1 MASLPRTYTFPP
13 LEAASPEGLLA
24 VGGDLNPDR
33 LLSAY
38 RQGVFPWFSDGQ
50 PILWWSPDPRAILYP
65 ADLHISRSLRKS
77 LRTQGFEVT
86 ADRAFDDVIQRCAE
100 SRNAREG
107 TWITSGMQEAYCTLH
122 RMGYAHSVETW
133 QNGQLVGG
141 LYGLAIGKAFFGESM
156 FSQITDASKTALVA
170 LSVSL
175 TASGYHFIDCQVVSE
190 HLNSLGAKAVP
201 RYRFSSELKQAV
213 ETPVNETPWNWTTAA
228 RELS

>member
-77 LRTQGFEVT
+77 LRTQGFAVT

-175 TASGYHFIDCQVVSE
+175 TAGGYHFIDCQVVSE

>member
-86 ADRAFDDVIQRCAE
+86 ADRAFDRVIEVCAE

-107 TWITSGMQEAYCTLH
+107 TWITSGMQQAYCTLH

-213 ETPVNETPWNWTTAA
+213 ETPVNETPWNWTIAA

>member
-33 LLSAY
+33 VLSAY
-38 RQGVFPWFSDGQ
+38 RQGVFPWFSNGQ

-77 LRTQGFEVT
+77 LRTQGFAVT
-86 ADRAFDDVIQRCAE
+86 AARAFDDVIQRCAE
-100 SRNAREG
+100 SRNARES

-175 TASGYHFIDCQVVSE
+175 TAGGYHFIDCQVVSE

-201 RYRFSSELKQAV
+201 RYRFSSELKQAG
-213 ETPVNETPWNWTTAA
+213 ETPVNETPWNWTIAA
-228 RELS
+228 LELS

>member
-175 TASGYHFIDCQVVSE
+175 TAGGYHFIDCQVVSE

-213 ETPVNETPWNWTTAA
+213 ETPVNETPWNWTIAA
-228 RELS
+228 LELS

>member
-50 PILWWSPDPRAILYP
+50 PILWWSPNPRAILYP

-77 LRTQGFEVT
+77 LRTQGFAVT

-133 QNGQLVGG
+133 RNGQLVGG

>member
-33 LLSAY
+33 LVSAY

-175 TASGYHFIDCQVVSE
+175 TAGGYHFIDCQVVSE

-213 ETPVNETPWNWTTAA
+213 ETPVNETPWNWTIAA

>member
-1 MASLPRTYTFPP
+1 MVSLPKTYTFPP

-65 ADLHISRSLRKS
+65 ANLHISRSLRKS
-77 LRTQGFEVT
+77 MRTQDFEVT
-86 ADRAFDDVIQRCAE
+86 ADRAFDRIIQACAE
-100 SRNAREG
+100 SRNTREG
-107 TWITSGMQEAYCTLH
+107 TWITSGMQDAYCALH

-156 FSQITDASKTALVA
+156 FSRITDASKTALVGLA
-170 LSVSL
+170 ASL
-175 TASGYHFIDCQVVSE
+175 TTNGYHFIDCQVVSE
-190 HLNSLGAKAVP
+190 HLDSLGAQAVP
-201 RYRFSSELKQAV
+201 RHRFSSELKQAV
-213 ETPVNETPWNWTTAA
+213 QTRGSTNTWDWTVPA

>member
-50 PILWWSPDPRAILYP
+50 PILWWSPNPRAILYP

-133 QNGQLVGG
+133 RNGQLVGG

-213 ETPVNETPWNWTTAA
+213 ETPVNETPWNWTIAA

>member
-38 RQGVFPWFSDGQ
+38 RQGVFPWFSNGQ

-65 ADLHISRSLRKS
+65 TNLHISRSLRKNM
-77 LRTQGFEVT
+77 RTQGFEVT
-86 ADRAFDDVIQRCAE
+86 ADRAFDRVIEVCAE

-107 TWITSGMQEAYCTLH
+107 TWITSGMQQAYCTLH

-141 LYGLAIGKAFFGESM
+141 LYGLEIGKAFFGESM
-156 FSQITDASKTALVA
+156 FSHVTDASKTALVA
-170 LSVSL
+170 LAASL
-175 TASGYHFIDCQVVSE
+175 TAGGYHFIDCQVVSE
-190 HLNSLGAKAVP
+190 HLNSLGAQAVP
-201 RYRFSSELKQAV
+201 RYRFSSELRQAV
-213 ETPVNETPWNWTTAA
+213 EIPVNGTPWNWATPA

>member
-50 PILWWSPDPRAILYP
+50 PILWWSPNPRAILYP

-175 TASGYHFIDCQVVSE
+175 TTSGYHFIDCQVVSE

-213 ETPVNETPWNWTTAA
+213 ETPVNETPWNWTIAA

>member
-50 PILWWSPDPRAILYP
+50 PILWWSPNPRAILYP

-175 TASGYHFIDCQVVSE
+175 TAGGYHFIDCQVVSE

-213 ETPVNETPWNWTTAA
+213 ETPVNETPWNWTIAA

>member
-77 LRTQGFEVT
+77 LRTQGFAVT

-201 RYRFSSELKQAV
+201 RYRFSSDLKQAV
-213 ETPVNETPWNWTTAA
+213 ETPVNDTPWNWTTAA

>member
-133 QNGQLVGG
+133 RNGQLVGG

-213 ETPVNETPWNWTTAA
+213 ETPVNETPWNWTIAA

>member
-50 PILWWSPDPRAILYP
+50 PILWWSPNPRAILYP

-107 TWITSGMQEAYCTLH
+107 TWITSGMQEAYCTLY

-175 TASGYHFIDCQVVSE
+175 TAGGYHFIDCQVVSE

-213 ETPVNETPWNWTTAA
+213 ETPVNETPWNWTIAA

>member
-1 MASLPRTYTFPP
+1 MASLPRPYTFPP

-77 LRTQGFEVT
+77 LRTQGFAVT
-86 ADRAFDDVIQRCAE
+86 ADRAFDHVIQRCAE

-107 TWITSGMQEAYCTLH
+107 TWITSGMQEAYCTLY

>member
-77 LRTQGFEVT
+77 LRTQGFAVT
-86 ADRAFDDVIQRCAE
+86 ADRAFDHVIQRCAE

-133 QNGQLVGG
+133 RNGQLVGG

>member
-175 TASGYHFIDCQVVSE
+175 TAGGYHFIDCQVVSE

-213 ETPVNETPWNWTTAA
+213 ETPVNETPWNWTIAA

>member
-38 RQGVFPWFSDGQ
+38 RQGVFPWFSNGQ

-65 ADLHISRSLRKS
+65 TNLHISRSLRKNM
-77 LRTQGFEVT
+77 RTQGFEVT
-86 ADRAFDDVIQRCAE
+86 ADRAFDDVIQRCAK

-213 ETPVNETPWNWTTAA
+213 EIPVNGTSWNWTTAA

>member
-38 RQGVFPWFSDGQ
+38 RQGVFPWFSNGQ

-65 ADLHISRSLRKS
+65 TNLHISRSLRKNM
-77 LRTQGFEVT
+77 RTQGFEVT
-86 ADRAFDDVIQRCAE
+86 ADRAFDRVIEVCAE

-107 TWITSGMQEAYCTLH
+107 TWITSGMQQAYCTLH

-141 LYGLAIGKAFFGESM
+141 LYGLEIGKAFFGESM
-156 FSQITDASKTALVA
+156 FSHVTDASKTALVA
-170 LSVSL
+170 LAASL
-175 TASGYHFIDCQVVSE
+175 TAGGYHFIDCQVVSE
-190 HLNSLGAKAVP
+190 HLNSLGAQAVP

-213 ETPVNETPWNWTTAA
+213 EIPVNGTPWNWATPA

>member
-77 LRTQGFEVT
+77 LRTQGFAVT

-190 HLNSLGAKAVP
+190 HLSSLGAKAVP

-213 ETPVNETPWNWTTAA
+213 ETPVNETPWNWTIAA

>member
-77 LRTQGFEVT
+77 LRTQGFAVT

-107 TWITSGMQEAYCTLH
+107 TWITSGMQEAYCTLY

-175 TASGYHFIDCQVVSE
+175 TAGGYHFIDCQVVSE

>member
-50 PILWWSPDPRAILYP
+50 PILWWSPNPRAILYP

-175 TASGYHFIDCQVVSE
+175 TAGGYHFIDCQVVSE

>member
-77 LRTQGFEVT
+77 LRTQGFAVT

-133 QNGQLVGG
+133 QNDQLVGG

-213 ETPVNETPWNWTTAA
+213 ETPVNETPWNWTIAA

>member
-38 RQGVFPWFSDGQ
+38 RQGVFPWFSNGQ

-65 ADLHISRSLRKS
+65 TNLHISRSLRKNM
-77 LRTQGFEVT
+77 RTQGFEVT
-86 ADRAFDDVIQRCAE
+86 ADRAFDRVIEVCAE

-107 TWITSGMQEAYCTLH
+107 TWITSGMQQAYCTLH

-133 QNGQLVGG
+133 QNDQLVGG

-156 FSQITDASKTALVA
+156 FSHVTDASKTALVA
-170 LSVSL
+170 LAASL
-175 TASGYHFIDCQVVSE
+175 TAGGYHFIDCQVVSE
-190 HLNSLGAKAVP
+190 HLNSLGAQAVP

-213 ETPVNETPWNWTTAA
+213 EIPVNGTPWNWATPA